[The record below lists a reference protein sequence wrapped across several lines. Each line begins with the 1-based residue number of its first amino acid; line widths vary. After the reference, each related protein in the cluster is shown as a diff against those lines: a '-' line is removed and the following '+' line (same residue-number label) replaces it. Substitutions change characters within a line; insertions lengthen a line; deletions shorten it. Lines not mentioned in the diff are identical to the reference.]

1 MLATIGIIIDVVI
14 IAALAIFTFIG
25 IRKGFLHSLLSL
37 FSWSFCLLV
46 AFLTAKYVAGWI
58 NGIFNISGML
68 GDKISGA
75 LIDSNNFFAQAIN
88 SFASKEDVIKAIPS
102 DTNGLLKQLIKVV
115 FNNSSVD
122 MSSTKTVGSVVG
134 AGLGQVITIVIT
146 GILIFIILKV
156 ATMLLSK
163 LFKKIAQTKVLGTLN
178 KVLGGI
184 LGFIKVGFVVVG
196 LNLVLCG
203 LSLIPVVNKTINPLI
218 NENTFVEKFTYNK
231 TDELFSSYILEGKVL
246 ENWVGDLWE
255 NRK

>member
-58 NGIFNISGML
+58 NGIFNFSGML

-122 MSSTKTVGSVVG
+122 MSSTKTIGSVVG

-146 GILIFIILKV
+146 GILIFIISHLRRQCV
-156 ATMLLSK
+156 CLPSYIRELY
-163 LFKKIAQTKVLGTLN
+163 
-178 KVLGGI
+178 
-184 LGFIKVGFVVVG
+184 FIKWGG
-196 LNLVLCG
+196 R
-203 LSLIPVVNKTINPLI
+203 
-218 NENTFVEKFTYNK
+218 YQ
-231 TDELFSSYILEGKVL
+231 
-246 ENWVGDLWE
+246 
-255 NRK
+255 